1 MKKLQIGLLPKI
13 LIAIVA
19 GIVCSLFLPEWTVR
33 IFLTFNSVFGNFL
46 GMFIPLLIIGLIA
59 PAIADLGK
67 GAGRLLLI
75 TIAIAYLSTIL
86 AGFFS
91 YFTCRATYPFLLGS
105 SVKALGEMDMSGS
118 LKPYFTIE
126 MPAFISVTTALVFA
140 FLLGLGMSLIK
151 GKAFYGVM
159 RDFREIIEA
168 VIARFII
175 PILPVYIFGIF
186 LQLGAEGNVGPVLG
200 TFAKII
206 VIIIVMHV
214 TVLLL
219 QFLIAGA
226 IARKNPF
233 RALGTMLSAYVTAL
247 GTQSSAATIPV
258 TLASAK
264 KNGVSGPVAD
274 FVIPLCATI
283 HMPCSILKITAC
295 AYAISLGMGLAT
307 DPGLYVGF
315 VMMLA
320 ITMVAAPG
328 VPGGAIMASL
338 GLLSSML
345 GFDANMQGLMI
356 ALYIAMDSFGT
367 AGNVTGD
374 GAIALIMDRIA
385 ARLHGSVP
393 DVPDGVTNE
402 VEMDQNYARH

>member
-1 MKKLQIGLLPKI
+1 MKKLHLGLLPKI
-13 LIAIVA
+13 LIAIVL
-19 GIVCSLFLPEWTVR
+19 GILCSLFFPTWAARV
-33 IFLTFNSVFGNFL
+33 FVTFNSIFGNFL

-67 GAGRLLLI
+67 GAGKLLLI

-91 YFTCRATYPFLLGS
+91 YFTCRATYPALLGN
-105 SVKALGEMDMSGS
+105 SVKALGEMDMAGS
-118 LKPYFTIE
+118 LKPFFTIE

-140 FLLGLGMSLIK
+140 FLLGLGMSLIP
-151 GKAFYGVM
+151 GTTLNKAM
-159 RDFREIIEA
+159 HDFRGVIEV
-168 VIARFII
+168 VIAKFII
-175 PILPVYIFGIF
+175 PILPIYIFGIF

-206 VIIIVMHV
+206 LIIVVMHV

-226 IARKNPF
+226 IAKKNPF
-233 RALGTMLSAYVTAL
+233 RSLVTMLSAYVTAL

-264 KNGVSGPVAD
+264 KNGVSEPVAD

-307 DPGLYVGF
+307 EPGLYIGF

-385 ARLHGSVP
+385 SKVKVRVP
-393 DVPDGVTNE
+393 AEPVQME
-402 VEMDQNYARH
+402 E